1 MTGYWKYLRMSDIS
15 ININIPM
22 ATTQTRDQNSLAR
35 GLRARTRDGTP
46 CIDVLSAKLL
56 TASLTVFLAM
66 ADDDID
72 GDDDDDADVEDDS
85 DRWRCCCLRRRRR
98 QRRNRGRAYKCF
110 IAPRW

>member
-1 MTGYWKYLRMSDIS
+1 
-15 ININIPM
+15 M
-22 ATTQTRDQNSLAR
+22 ATTQTKDQKSLAR

-72 GDDDDDADVEDDS
+72 DDDDADIEDG
-85 DRWRCCCLRRRRR
+85 DRWCC
-98 QRRNRGRAYKCF
+98 
-110 IAPRW
+110 